1 MSLFQ
6 LFKKKPSDDIINE
19 VLHITGF
26 NSLDDPKEV
35 SRTYLDSDEVI
46 EKYLEIQENVA
57 SFYIPCKSKK
67 YIIDTPTGKNIITI
81 IRHML
86 KTRGYSVQ
94 SQEKYKSG
102 QKTTVYKIIP
112 KTDANN
118 NNELHVIKFD

>member
-19 VLHITGF
+19 VLQVTGF

-35 SRTYLDSDEVI
+35 SRTYIDSDSVI
-46 EKYLEIQENVA
+46 KKYLEIQENVA
-57 SFYIPCKSKK
+57 AFYIPCKSKK
-67 YIIDTPTGKNIITI
+67 YIMEIPTGKNIITI
-81 IRHML
+81 IRHLL

-102 QKTTVYKIIP
+102 QKTIIYKIAP
-112 KTDANN
+112 KPDSN
-118 NNELHVIKFD
+118 NNELHIIKFD